1 MEILKDK
8 KVIGF
13 LTIAVVLIIGGAVF
27 AFMRGAGSSST
38 PSDNFVQE
46 ELPVLT
52 PEDIGLEVTVR
63 QDGKALMFEVAK
75 ADDIE
80 RIEYEITYEKEIDG
94 EAVSEGLYGEM
105 NIAVDGITKTDFREF
120 GTCSSG
126 VCRYDKVVSDVKITM
141 KVTKKDGK
149 VYLVE
154 KSVSLE

>member
-27 AFMRGAGSSST
+27 AFMRGAGRSST

-46 ELPVLT
+46 ELPILT

-63 QDGKALMFEVAK
+63 QDGKALMFEVTK

-141 KVTKKDGK
+141 KVNKKDGK
-149 VYLVE
+149 VYQVE

>member
-27 AFMRGAGSSST
+27 AFMRGAGRSST

-46 ELPVLT
+46 ELPILT

-63 QDGKALMFEVAK
+63 QDGKALMFEVTK

-94 EAVSEGLYGEM
+94 EAVSEGLRGNEH
-105 NIAVDGITKTDFREF
+105 R
-120 GTCSSG
+120 SG
-126 VCRYDKVVSDVKITM
+126 RNY
-141 KVTKKDGK
+141 
-149 VYLVE
+149 
-154 KSVSLE
+154 